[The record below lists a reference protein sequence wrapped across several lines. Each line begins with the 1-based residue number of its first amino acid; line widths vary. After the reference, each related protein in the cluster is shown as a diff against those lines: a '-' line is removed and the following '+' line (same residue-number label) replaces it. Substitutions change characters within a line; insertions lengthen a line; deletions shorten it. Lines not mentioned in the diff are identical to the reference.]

1 MKNQDAPFAF
11 HPEAAE
17 RFDEVSR
24 QPLQSVQALR
34 PPQSNPQTPD
44 LFPVIQIDPADIISA
59 PKFMFQV
66 DGYGDYAGVS
76 WRSGDM
82 LVGWSGG
89 EFQTI
94 KELAERMAQ
103 TAPLKGL
110 VSSTFVVT
118 EVCTWLSETLERQR
132 SDLLSDYIAA
142 RCENEIKTHDLW
154 LPLFRTYSN
163 REFRIGDV
171 AFRTISREIMD
182 EWWSRIPP
190 HVLEKPEQ
198 MAALRRRRSRLQGLL
213 AACVSLRAEQRKA
226 IELARASA
234 LNAIALLSIL
244 SPSNLSSRLT
254 CYSTLIGL
262 EVFGGSCELV
272 MDDGKVGQISGSSHT
287 QRNADWQVHES
298 ADLRPGLLEALDDL
312 ARNRTTMEYRR
323 ELYDALILYSRQCH
337 ATEISDK
344 LVFTVAALE
353 SILLR
358 DSNEPIQKNLGER
371 MAFVTGKN
379 IDERKAIIKTVEEI
393 YKYRSA
399 FVHHGQTPRHLASL
413 DTFLVY
419 AWTTMVNMLGA
430 VNHYRTKAALL
441 GALEDRKMA

>member
-1 MKNQDAPFAF
+1 M
-11 HPEAAE
+11 
-17 RFDEVSR
+17 
-24 QPLQSVQALR
+24 
-34 PPQSNPQTPD
+34 
-44 LFPVIQIDPADIISA
+44 IQIDPADIISV
-59 PKFMFQV
+59 PKLMFQV
-66 DGYGDYAGVS
+66 DGYGDYAGAS

-82 LVGWSGG
+82 LVGWTGS
-89 EFQTI
+89 EFQPI

-110 VSSTFVVT
+110 VSRTFVVA

-142 RCENEIKTHDLW
+142 RCESEIKTHDLW
-154 LPLFRTYSN
+154 LPLFRTYCN

-190 HVLEKPEQ
+190 QVREKPEQ
-198 MAALRRRRSRLQGLL
+198 MAALRKRRSGLQGLL
-213 AACVSLRAEQRKA
+213 AACVSIRAEQKKA

-234 LNAIALLSIL
+234 LNAIALLRLL
-244 SPSNLSSRLT
+244 SPANLSSRST

-262 EVFGGSCELV
+262 EAFGGSCELF
-272 MDDGKVGQISGSSHT
+272 MDDGKIHQICSSTHT
-287 QRNADWQVHES
+287 QQNADWLLHES

-312 ARNRTTMEYRR
+312 ARNRTTTEYRR
-323 ELYDALILYSRQCH
+323 ELYDALILYSRQSH

-371 MAFVTGKN
+371 MAFVSGRN
-379 IDERKAIIKTVEEI
+379 IDERKAIIKNVEEI

-399 FVHHGQTPRHLASL
+399 FVHHGQTPRHLESL
-413 DTFLVY
+413 DSFLLY
-419 AWTTMVNMLGA
+419 AWTTMINLLGA
-430 VNHYRTKAALL
+430 VKHYRTKAALL
-441 GALEDRKMA
+441 GVLEDRKMA